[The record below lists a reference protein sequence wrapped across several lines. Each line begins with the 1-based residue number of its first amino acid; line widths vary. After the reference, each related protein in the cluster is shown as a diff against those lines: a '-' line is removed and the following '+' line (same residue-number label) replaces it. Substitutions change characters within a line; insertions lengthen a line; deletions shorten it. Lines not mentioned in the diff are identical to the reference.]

1 MSDIY
6 DLRELTAELDALRT
20 KASAGLDDEEQ
31 DRLEQL
37 EALDAE
43 FFAVFADSME
53 DYADNIDPIL
63 IADSYFEDYA
73 RQLAEDIGAIDR
85 NQGWPACHIDWKAA
99 SENLL
104 MDYTSV
110 SFEGREYW
118 IRG

>member
-6 DLRELTAELDALRT
+6 DLRELTVEVEALRT

-31 DRLEQL
+31 GRLDQL

-43 FFAVFADSME
+43 FIAVFADSMK
-53 DYADNIDPIL
+53 DYADNIDPIM
-63 IADSYFEDYA
+63 IANYHFEYYA

-85 NQGWPACHIDWKAA
+85 DQGWPACHIDWEAA
-99 SENLL
+99 AENLK

>member
-6 DLRELTAELDALRT
+6 DLRELAEEMNKLREM
-20 KASAGLDDEEQ
+20 KEKRISDQ

-43 FFAVFADSME
+43 FIAVFADSME
-53 DYADNIDPIL
+53 DYADNVDPIM
-63 IADSYFEDYA
+63 IANYHFEYYA

-85 NQGWPACHIDWKAA
+85 DQGWPACHIDWEAA
-99 SENLL
+99 AENLK
-104 MDYTSV
+104 MDYISV

>member
-6 DLRELTAELDALRT
+6 DLRELAEEMNKLREM
-20 KASAGLDDEEQ
+20 KEKRISDQ

-43 FFAVFADSME
+43 FIAVFADSME

-63 IADSYFEDYA
+63 IANYYFEDYA

-85 NQGWPACHIDWKAA
+85 NQGWPACHIDWEAA
-99 SENLL
+99 AENLK
-104 MDYTSV
+104 MDYISV